1 MYVKCSSP
9 KKVRKEALKEADT
22 ILEISSTPGS
32 MIYKSHITKSLS
44 QKYIFSKSFTKESEL
59 VKRLIVDA
67 ATRAESISASSGD
80 ICLSISAEMIKSK
93 SKNISIE
100 DLSRSV
106 KSVSK
111 RFEKNDFINLIN
123 YTFDKESIEN
133 KLIKE
138 LFDKVSFNY
147 PIFLERTN
155 RTNTFVNVT
164 DSFNFNLPVS
174 QDYVKQKNWLRN
186 NVEFFVIDGFI
197 ESVGEIHHLLERA
210 SESRHPVVLFARNF
224 SKDVENTILYNFNR
238 GTLDI
243 VPISVGFDENTLNI
257 LNDISI
263 CLGAN
268 LVSSLKGDLIS
279 KSTKRPGV
287 FAERVLITSSGISIS
302 KKESSENLNAH
313 VRYLSSKRN
322 NSSAHED
329 LFKIFDRRIR
339 SLTPGKVEIKIG
351 TEMYYSNPRI
361 IESIDKIMRLCKSY
375 ITSGVVY
382 KKDFKNLPGLLES
395 ALDENFPYPAAAL
408 LIAARNSLSLSNSL
422 NSIGCAIYEDK

>member
-1 MYVKCSSP
+1 CSSP

-93 SKNISIE
+93 SKNINIE

-106 KSVSK
+106 KSASK

-155 RTNTFVNVT
+155 RTNTFVNIT

-224 SKDVENTILYNFNR
+224 S
-238 GTLDI
+238 
-243 VPISVGFDENTLNI
+243 
-257 LNDISI
+257 
-263 CLGAN
+263 
-268 LVSSLKGDLIS
+268 
-279 KSTKRPGV
+279 
-287 FAERVLITSSGISIS
+287 
-302 KKESSENLNAH
+302 
-313 VRYLSSKRN
+313 
-322 NSSAHED
+322 
-329 LFKIFDRRIR
+329 
-339 SLTPGKVEIKIG
+339 
-351 TEMYYSNPRI
+351 
-361 IESIDKIMRLCKSY
+361 
-375 ITSGVVY
+375 
-382 KKDFKNLPGLLES
+382 
-395 ALDENFPYPAAAL
+395 
-408 LIAARNSLSLSNSL
+408 
-422 NSIGCAIYEDK
+422 